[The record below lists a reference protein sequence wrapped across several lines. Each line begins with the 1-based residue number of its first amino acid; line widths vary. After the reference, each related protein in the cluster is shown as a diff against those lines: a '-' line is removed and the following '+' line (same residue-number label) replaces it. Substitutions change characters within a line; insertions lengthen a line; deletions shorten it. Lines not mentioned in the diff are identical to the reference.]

1 MCYCQ
6 LDCGL
11 VLGSVSVC
19 VHAERA
25 WASACVY
32 LWLGHGVK
40 TGSTDI
46 LYVPAAESFCSR
58 GNEARCSSPAPFNSH
73 VRTHK
78 HTYTRIQTNM
88 QLLWAAMMGERELS
102 NMNLFHSCKQAVMS
116 CVCSHTVWRL
126 KNEINVNTLLW
137 PTYAIQHYTR
147 CCSWP
152 RNQLTSISLQRTG
165 GICLLQKN
173 VEKAEKP
180 IAFQNNQ

>member
-1 MCYCQ
+1 MPSAHGRPHVCICGWAMEWRQGALTFCMFLLQSLSAAGVMKQGAAAQHHLTAMCA
-6 LDCGL
+6 L
-11 VLGSVSVC
+11 
-19 VHAERA
+19 
-25 WASACVY
+25 
-32 LWLGHGVK
+32 
-40 TGSTDI
+40 T
-46 LYVPAAESFCSR
+46 
-58 GNEARCSSPAPFNSH
+58 N
-73 VRTHK
+73 
-78 HTYTRIQTNM
+78 TRIQTNM